1 MNIVDQMEEPEVR
14 ALRKRYHELY
24 GTWCGYHWNNFG
36 GIEDYV
42 AHLKKKIAE
51 KEKELGL

>member
-1 MNIVDQMEEPEVR
+1 MTTFTDKLDAPEVR
-14 ALRKRYHELY
+14 KYVDRYHELY
-24 GTWCGYHWNNFG
+24 GVWPGYHWNKFS

-51 KEKELGL
+51 